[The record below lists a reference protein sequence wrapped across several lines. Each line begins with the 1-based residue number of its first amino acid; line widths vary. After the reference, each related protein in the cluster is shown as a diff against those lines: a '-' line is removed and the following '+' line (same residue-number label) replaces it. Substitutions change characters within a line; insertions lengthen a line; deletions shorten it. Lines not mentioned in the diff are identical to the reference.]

1 MAEAAIAP
9 APSAAPPPAAQPS
22 LPSGIPQLPPSTR
35 AGSNMSDSFARLES
49 FAREPGTEEKPADSL
64 PQKKVNEKRE
74 AKKSE
79 AAKVESAKAVEEVE
93 DGVELDVPASGEKHK
108 EVAQDANKPGELSNK
123 PKKPG
128 DFLREAYAKEKAER
142 EKLQKEIEALKS
154 PKEDPEKLELKTKY
168 EAAEKKAIE
177 REERLRQ
184 VEYEKS
190 DEYSE
195 KFLKPYQ
202 DALALGLHK
211 VKSFDVVEQTV
222 TKLNPD
228 TGENETRVLQ
238 KERPA
243 TDDDFLQICREGDDR
258 EARKLAKWKFGSD
271 ANEVMAHRE
280 KVLEANRQRHGA
292 LEDFKKNGAEREKI
306 GNEQRAKQ
314 QKEFADFQAK
324 LRETHYPK
332 WAEQNKESVT
342 LDETDTDGKSILER
356 DRSVTDKLFSQ
367 DHGFSKEKQV
377 ELHAAMRNRAAH
389 YGVVQHKLKLA
400 QKQISEMAAKLKGY
414 EESEPGEGTGNQA
427 KSNGA
432 PADTMRGVLDSMDKY
447 GEARAPRLM

>member
-1 MAEAAIAP
+1 
-9 APSAAPPPAAQPS
+9 
-22 LPSGIPQLPPSTR
+22 
-35 AGSNMSDSFARLES
+35 MSDSFARLES

-74 AKKSE
+74 AAKKTVPAVEKPE
-79 AAKVESAKAVEEVE
+79 AVPDPENRETEVESSEVDQKPAEGVKETPKAVGA
-93 DGVELDVPASGEKHK
+93 D
-108 EVAQDANKPGELSNK
+108 K

-142 EKLQKEIEALKS
+142 EKLQKEVEALKA

-342 LDETDTDGKSILER
+342 LDEADTDGKSILER
-356 DRSVTDKLFSQ
+356 DRSVTDKLFSA

>member
-1 MAEAAIAP
+1 
-9 APSAAPPPAAQPS
+9 
-22 LPSGIPQLPPSTR
+22 
-35 AGSNMSDSFARLES
+35 MSDSFSRLES
-49 FAREPGTEEKPADSL
+49 FAHEPGAEQKPADSL
-64 PQKKVNEKRE
+64 PQKKINEKRE
-74 AKKSE
+74 A
-79 AAKVESAKAVEEVE
+79 AKAASKVANTDGNATVEKLEQGSRGGDAPKTEEGVKE
-93 DGVELDVPASGEKHK
+93 DDTGNSPADAPKSGEP
-108 EVAQDANKPGELSNK
+108 AK
-123 PKKPG
+123 PKKQG
-128 DFLREAYAKEKAER
+128 DFLREAYTKEKAER
-142 EKLQKEIEALKS
+142 ERLQKENEALKA
-154 PKEDPEKLELKTKY
+154 PREDPEKLEFKTKY
-168 EAAEKKAIE
+168 EAAEKKAQE

-190 DEYSE
+190 DEYSD

-243 TDDDFLQICREGDDR
+243 TDDDFLQVCREGDDR

-280 KVLEANRQRHGA
+280 KVLEANRQRHNA
-292 LEDFKKNGAEREKI
+292 LEDFKKNGAEREKL
-306 GNEQRAKQ
+306 GAEQRAKQ
-314 QKEFADFQAK
+314 QKEYVEFQSK
-324 LRETHYPK
+324 LRETHYSK
-332 WAEQNKESVT
+332 WAEQNKEAVT

-356 DRSVTDKLFSQ
+356 DRAVTDRLFRP
-367 DHGFSKEKQV
+367 DHGFSNEKQV

-400 QKQISEMAAKLKGY
+400 QKQLSEMAAKLKGY
-414 EESEPGEGTGNQA
+414 EESEPGEGTGAQP